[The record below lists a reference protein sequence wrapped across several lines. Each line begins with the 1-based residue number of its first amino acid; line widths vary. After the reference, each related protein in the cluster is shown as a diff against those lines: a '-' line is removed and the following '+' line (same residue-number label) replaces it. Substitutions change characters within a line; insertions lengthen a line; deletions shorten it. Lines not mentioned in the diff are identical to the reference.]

1 MNFLVTSTLAII
13 VSAALSVTAQ
23 AYTWVWDPT
32 PPMPEGDAQ
41 WNKVR
46 LLWQDHAKGKNLPEI
61 IALLNAIKDKDPDKV
76 EASVCL
82 AKAHCLQAWYG
93 SERRQ
98 NFEKAEIYAAQA
110 CKLAPLNRH
119 AIHALCES
127 LIMNRDRAYIFSRY
141 GDYLKSVSPLKLENA
156 ELLPEMKRY
165 ADWNTFLPLWQ
176 ARLDLEKG
184 KAAAE
189 LSEKMAQAHPGDV
202 MAQIWAACA
211 DYYVGHAYTSMNK
224 HEQGIPYY
232 KRGIAF
238 AQKALQR
245 EPQNQPANFWYVL
258 NLSRSIQFTS
268 LVNKGRYLMDLMK
281 PSFLS
286 LKENSGYSYFNIIG
300 VCSTMITNGG
310 WVTERGMAMA
320 GITVD
325 NVRNGLELAEMVY
338 PDFFYT
344 SYCRADLLAY
354 KGRKREARTMLERL
368 MARSPSV
375 NPPRPEN
382 IFDQREARMLYD
394 ALKEG
399 KR

>member
-61 IALLNAIKDKDPDKV
+61 IALLKAIKDKDPDKV

-110 CKLAPLNRH
+110 CKLDPLNRH

-165 ADWNTFLPLWQ
+165 AEWNTFLPLWQ

-184 KAAAE
+184 KAAAT
-189 LSEKMAQAHPGDV
+189 QAVAEVKPYVARG
-202 MAQIWAACA
+202 AAVATRAA
-211 DYYVGHAYTSMNK
+211 DKAASYV
-224 HEQGIPYY
+224 EQG
-232 KRGIAF
+232 
-238 AQKALQR
+238 KAATTQALETAER
-245 EPQNQPANFWYVL
+245 YVEKAEAAAT
-258 NLSRSIQFTS
+258 QA
-268 LVNKGRYLMDLMK
+268 VEKA
-281 PSFLS
+281 
-286 LKENSGYSYFNIIG
+286 KE
-300 VCSTMITNGG
+300 
-310 WVTERGMAMA
+310 A
-320 GITVD
+320 
-325 NVRNGLELAEMVY
+325 VR
-338 PDFFYT
+338 
-344 SYCRADLLAY
+344 
-354 KGRKREARTMLERL
+354 
-368 MARSPSV
+368 
-375 NPPRPEN
+375 
-382 IFDQREARMLYD
+382 
-394 ALKEG
+394 
-399 KR
+399 